1 MSFFKLGK
9 VKLPHRKNT
18 AEMPAV
24 RMTPPSEI
32 LLPTSQHIGAPA
44 TPVVKVGDK
53 VYVGTLVAE
62 ATGYV
67 SSPIYSSV
75 SGTVKKIENLLISSG
90 KAVTAIRIESD
101 GQMTRDPEIAPP
113 VIKDFESFSAAVKKS
128 GLVGLGG
135 AGFPTFVKLDAEK
148 KGLIKK
154 IIING
159 AECEPYITSDT
170 RTMIDD
176 SDYVKMGVE
185 LLEKYISADEI
196 IIGIEGN

>member
-1 MSFFKLGK
+1 MLRKGKEKMSFFKLGK
-9 VKLPHRKNT
+9 VKLPHRKGT

-24 RMTPPSEI
+24 KMTPPSEVLI
-32 LLPTSQHIGAPA
+32 PVSQHIGAPA
-44 TPVVKVGDK
+44 NPVVKAGDK

-75 SGTVKKIENLLISSG
+75 SGTVKKIEPLLTSSG
-90 KAVTAIRIESD
+90 RVVSAIRIESD
-101 GQMTRDPEIAPP
+101 GEMTVDPAIAPP
-113 VIKDFESFSAAVKKS
+113 EIKDFESFSAAVRNS

-135 AGFPTFVKLDAEK
+135 AGFPTSVKLDAEK

-154 IIING
+154 IILNG

-170 RTMIDD
+170 RTMVDD
-176 SDYVKMGVE
+176 SDYLKLGVAHY
-185 LLEKYISADEI
+185 L
-196 IIGIEGN
+196 